1 MLLLL
6 FLLVILCF
14 VYYSYKKRSTKIN
27 YQLNKKTIKQ
37 KKIKMEKI
45 DLKEFKEKPVN
56 VDHLI
61 SQLEIEKPKD
71 QVFMI
76 ISINGKPLGKIIFK
90 LFEDIVPI
98 TCRNFKILSMNTNN
112 LSYKGSPFHRI
123 IKDFMIQGG
132 DFTNED
138 GTGGISIF
146 GENFKDENF
155 NLKHD
160 RPYLL
165 SMANAGPNTNGSQFF
180 ITTSET
186 PHLDGKHVV
195 FGEVI
200 SGFEIVDYLNKV
212 KTDENDRPIDDIR
225 IMNCGN

>member
-1 MLLLL
+1 M
-6 FLLVILCF
+6 LLVILIIILCIVF
-14 VYYSYKKRSTKIN
+14 YNYKNKRTSQPLI
-27 YQLNKKTIKQ
+27 KKNEKKQ
-37 KKIKMEKI
+37 KAHKPQINREKVNI
-45 DLKEFKEKPVN
+45 DQI
-56 VDHLI
+56 I
-61 SQLEIEKPKD
+61 SKLEIEKPKD
-71 QVFMI
+71 QIYMI
-76 ISINGKPLGKIIFK
+76 ISVNDKPIGKIVFK

-138 GTGGISIF
+138 GTGGISIY
-146 GENFKDENF
+146 GENFADENF
-155 NLKHD
+155 ILKHNK
-160 RPYLL
+160 PYLL

-180 ITTSET
+180 ITTSKT

-200 SGFEIVDYLNKV
+200 EGFEIVDYLNNIR
-212 KTDENDRPIDDIR
+212 TGENDKPLDNIR
-225 IMNCGN
+225 IMNCGG